1 MSAKQA
7 DQADRELYQQLRTK
21 YSSSSATVRI
31 PKISTDHGSNC
42 VGTQQVTRLLLVQ
55 TEQGRSN
62 VLQLPALSKGDIRP
76 CTVCKGSKVAVEL
89 YNHRELEVGQKNVAH
104 KTLAFLAS
112 RSCREIHLCRKHAM
126 YVGERASSV

>member
-42 VGTQQVTRLLLVQ
+42 LGTQQVTRLLLVQ

-62 VLQLPALSKGDIRP
+62 VFQLPALSKGDIRP
-76 CTVCKGSKVAVEL
+76 CTVCNGSKVAVEL
-89 YNHRELEVGQKNVAH
+89 YNHRELEVGQKHAH

-112 RSCREIHLCRKHAM
+112 RSCREIHMCRKDAM
-126 YVGERASSV
+126 YAGERASSV